1 MENHYSHSTEKLDAC
16 EKLVFYSITR
26 VSIMPER
33 SLTVLEFSVGGYFV
47 CAAYLMGLI
56 IFTDAV
62 TLIADNFDAREAW

>member
-1 MENHYSHSTEKLDAC
+1 
-16 EKLVFYSITR
+16 
-26 VSIMPER
+26 MPER

-47 CAAYLMGLI
+47 CAAYFMGLI